1 MENQQKQKSKQ
12 KLLHTQF
19 QKVVGE
25 SAQKIDS
32 LLDEVNDNN
41 IDLKNDVDKI
51 EEQMEQLE
59 LEKKMIAP

>member
-1 MENQQKQKSKQ
+1 MENQQKQKNKQ
-12 KLLHTQF
+12 KLLQTQF